1 MKNLLITAFLFSFL
15 AANGNVPAKA
25 QSAPILLKGGTV
37 YTVTGNILQNTDV
50 LFEKGKI
57 TAIGTN
63 LSLPANTVTIDV
75 SGKHVYP
82 GLISPLSTLGIRE
95 VDAVRSTN
103 DQREVG
109 NYTPEVNAQTAYNAD
124 SELIPTVRSNGVT
137 YAVIVPQGGRVSGQ
151 SSLMQ
156 LDAWNSEDAVVANAV
171 ALHINWPNM
180 RIYQNARQPVAKQE
194 EAIAKQLAELRQFFV
209 DAQNYAKRSG
219 KTAVDVRL
227 ESMQAA
233 LEGKAKVVISA
244 HRFDQLRSAIQFI
257 DEFKLSAVFEGAD
270 DALLVKD
277 LLKERNIPLILS
289 KTQRLPNSADS
300 NYDEPFAF
308 PAQLAEAGI
317 MFCFSIEGNWNN
329 FNLPFQAGQAV
340 AFGLSKKDALA
351 ALTINTARVY
361 GLEKHIGSIEAGKA
375 ATLVVSEG
383 DIMDMMTNKVVLEF
397 IDGRNVDL
405 NNRHKMLYEKYK
417 QKGE

>member
-37 YTVTGNILQNTDV
+37 YTVTGNVLQNTDV

-63 LSLPANTVTIDV
+63 LNLPANTVTIDV

-180 RIYQNARQPVAKQE
+180 TIYERSNQPVAKQE

-209 DAQNYAKRSG
+209 DAQNYAKRSD

-317 MFCFSIEGNWNN
+317 TFCFSIEGNWNN

-351 ALTINTARVY
+351 ALTINTATVY
-361 GLEKHIGSIEAGKA
+361 GLEKQIGSIEVGKA